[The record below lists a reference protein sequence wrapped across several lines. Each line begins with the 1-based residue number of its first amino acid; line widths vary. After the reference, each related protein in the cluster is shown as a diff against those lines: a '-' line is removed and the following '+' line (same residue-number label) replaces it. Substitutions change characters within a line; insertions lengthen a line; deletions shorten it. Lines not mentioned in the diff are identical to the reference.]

1 MALRYN
7 GKIVAIIREPETYE
21 MRKEER
27 CARQWGMV
35 HKEHPYQQV
44 NILPAP
50 LLNSHFSKLP
60 SALRDLDSATLNFQK
75 FV

>member
-1 MALRYN
+1 VALRYN
-7 GKIVAIIREPETYE
+7 GKIVAVVREPETFE

-44 NILPAP
+44 LYFP
-50 LLNSHFSKLP
+50 LL
-60 SALRDLDSATLNFQK
+60 
-75 FV
+75 

>member
-7 GKIVAIIREPETYE
+7 GKVVAIIREPETFE

-44 NILPAP
+44 GETSSSLNVILSSVRRIR
-50 LLNSHFSKLP
+50 LF
-60 SALRDLDSATLNFQK
+60 SATLDVQK
-75 FV
+75 YV